1 MVSLAQ
7 TEGSSSGGRGSEDR
21 PVSGIAEDTEEIPST
36 FTSVSV
42 TPSSS
47 RHEDRRGPPPS
58 PTNAAGKKAEGD
70 YTETGFVF
78 RPGCG
83 APHSDTPEEA
93 LCLRRLN

>member
-1 MVSLAQ
+1 MVNLAE
-7 TEGSSSGGRGSEDR
+7 TEGSSSGGRGREDR

-47 RHEDRRGPPPS
+47 RHEDRRGPPS
-58 PTNAAGKKAEGD
+58 PTNAGGKKAEGD
-70 YTETGFVF
+70 YPETGFVF
-78 RPGCG
+78 RPGWG